1 MINNYLRT
9 AVFLLFTTL
18 LLQGC
23 KEIEMTSQWKQEN
36 IEIDGRDME
45 WSGSFKVI
53 EGQKAVISAR
63 HDSTHLYLVF
73 KTMDNQVMQ
82 KIISSGLTVWIDPS
96 GDEKKSFGIHYPIG
110 MMDWNKSQMY
120 DPADWVT
127 PEEREKKLQ
136 AKSRIMLGEMEIIT
150 SDGRSQH
157 SVSIYNPYGIEIAL
171 NDTSGA
177 LIYEMKIPINSPE
190 SSIYS
195 YSLTGGTKLSIG
207 IETGEMD
214 KKDMMAQRSGGGMPE
229 GGMGGGKGGGK
240 MGKGGGKG
248 RGNPDAMKNMLE
260 PIKFWINLTFAKQE
274 PTGQIKTQHQLNS
287 EKTGSNK

>member
-1 MINNYLRT
+1 MNKIKIL
-9 AVFLLFTTL
+9 ASVFLSAIVFSSCATVELNSEWAE
-18 LLQGC
+18 
-23 KEIEMTSQWKQEN
+23 KN
-36 IEIDGRDME
+36 IIIDGLDNE
-45 WSGSFKVI
+45 WAGSYKFL
-53 EGQKAVISAR
+53 EDQKAVISAR

-110 MMDWNKSQMY
+110 MMDWNKSRMY
-120 DPADWVT
+120 DPTDWGT
-127 PEEREKKLQ
+127 PEEREKKMQ

-190 SSIYS
+190 SSLYS
-195 YSLTGGTKLSIG
+195 YSLTGGAKLSIG

-240 MGKGGGKG
+240 MGKSGGKG
-248 RGNPDAMKNMLE
+248 RNNPDAMKNMLE
-260 PIKFWINLTFAKQE
+260 PVKFWINLTFAKQE
-274 PTGQIKTQHQLNS
+274 PTGQIKMQHQLNS